1 MICPDGTTGNEKMTH
16 HNDQR
21 PGTYY
26 DILQVDRRASTSRVK
41 SSYRRL
47 VRALHPDL
55 QNTHSRHAEEKLR
68 QLNEAY
74 ACLRNQK
81 RRKAYDRLISRKKI
95 ILPRPQKAVNDNG
108 HSVRAWNIAET
119 LAEIFWPFDS
129 NSLSKNIRNKKEKA

>member
-1 MICPDGTTGNEKMTH
+1 MTH
-16 HNDQR
+16 HHDQK

-55 QNTHSRHAEEKLR
+55 HKTHSKLAEEKLR

-74 ACLRNQK
+74 ACLCNQK
-81 RRKAYDRLISRKKI
+81 SRRAYDRLISRR
-95 ILPRPQKAVNDNG
+95 RPASRRPKKAVNDNG
-108 HSVRAWNIAET
+108 RPLRTWNITET

-129 NSLSKNIRNKKEKA
+129 NSRSKKHMQQKEKA